1 MVLSQE
7 LTNTSTNSQTHLDE
21 PNIVKLN
28 QQRNYK
34 REDRTELN
42 HKQMYRTEF
51 RKPKHRCWKI
61 KNSRTKNA
69 QEHKTTRVIE
79 REERKEKRMLM
90 KMEEGWMISPLE
102 VWMLLDECASRHLRK
117 PWSFKIRLE

>member
-1 MVLSQE
+1 M
-7 LTNTSTNSQTHLDE
+7 DE

-34 REDRTELN
+34 REDQTELN

-61 KNSRTKNA
+61 KDSRTKKNA

-90 KMEEGWMISPLE
+90 KMEEW
-102 VWMLLDECASRHLRK
+102 LDDHATRRMHAPR
-117 PWSFKIRLE
+117 

>member
-1 MVLSQE
+1 M
-7 LTNTSTNSQTHLDE
+7 DE

-61 KNSRTKNA
+61 RETETTTTQNSK
-69 QEHKTTRVIE
+69 QHEQIE
-79 REERKEKRMLM
+79 EEERKEKRMLM
-90 KMEEGWMISPLE
+90 KMEDR
-102 VWMLLDECASRHLRK
+102 LDDHATRSMDAPR
-117 PWSFKIRLE
+117 